1 MYVKVFAPVSIKAG
15 TVTEPSCLPL
25 GVWHMVNIY
34 QYWVILEIIAF
45 FTNFIAIMITLFVAS
60 FWHHKIKRSLTVPLA
75 LVQKFTGQAQAN
87 N

>member
-1 MYVKVFAPVSIKAG
+1 
-15 TVTEPSCLPL
+15 
-25 GVWHMVNIY
+25 MVNIY

-75 LVQKFTGQAQAN
+75 LVQQFTGQAQTNNQAQVPKNVVRPNLAN
-87 N
+87 FDPDEYESDEE